1 MNSPIHFVTFSN
13 YYYYYF
19 SMQKNVQNVHPL
31 MYVNYRVRFFI
42 VPQKTYSLRHIST
55 KNL

>member
-13 YYYYYF
+13 YYYYF